1 MRFTFKAQTLCLCRD
16 LKKYTKTKLEGSERG
31 DQHCQTDKLMW
42 KNHHNADFLI

>member
-16 LKKYTKTKLEGSERG
+16 LKKYTKLEGSERG